1 LLSVEGVATPGRD
14 GLLPG
19 CQTGSHMH
27 CDIAMP
33 AGVNGLEW
41 GRAQSLVQPVG
52 VDNVQ
57 IHLQLVP
64 VISLITG
71 ILILVMPKLLNY
83 AIGIYLILIGLVGIT
98 GMGQL

>member
-1 LLSVEGVATPGRD
+1 MGP
-14 GLLPG
+14 
-19 CQTGSHMH
+19 
-27 CDIAMP
+27 
-33 AGVNGLEW
+33 
-41 GRAQSLVQPVG
+41 AQSLVQPVG

-64 VISLITG
+64 VLSLITG

-98 GMGQL
+98 GMGRP

>member
-1 LLSVEGVATPGRD
+1 
-14 GLLPG
+14 
-19 CQTGSHMH
+19 MH

-52 VDNVQ
+52 VDKVQ

-64 VISLITG
+64 VLSLITG

-98 GMGQL
+98 GMGRP